1 MTPRSLLASNG
12 FPVSSRDWEAIRRFI
27 RASWRRTPTLNIV
40 RTRLP
45 ATGVAFLY
53 ACHMAELTDNGFA
66 EGEGQALLG
75 NAVLWVLVRGQDNVA
90 DCWY

>member
-1 MTPRSLLASNG
+1 MAPRSLLASNG
-12 FPVSSRDWEAIRRFI
+12 FPGSSRDWEAIRRFI

-53 ACHMAELTDNGFA
+53 ACHMAELTDNGFV

-90 DCWY
+90 DCRY